1 MKKTDRK
8 SKRSS
13 RYAGARRDAFTL
25 VEIMVV
31 VAIIG
36 ILAAIGIPSFVKA
49 RNQSRISRYLN
60 DIRQVID
67 YIERYAM
74 EKGSYPPDRMPRQAP
89 DGLHDYVKRFDWSAD
104 TPLGGQWDW
113 DFQSVGITAGVTV
126 IGATASLADLLQVD
140 QKIDDG
146 NLLTGH
152 FRRTGAGGY
161 TYVVAD

>member
-1 MKKTDRK
+1 MVYAFLISFMKKTDRK
-8 SKRSS
+8 PKRSS

-36 ILAAIGIPSFVKA
+36 ILAAIGIPSFAKA

-74 EKGSYPPDRMPRQAP
+74 DKGAYPPDRMPRQAP
-89 DGLHDYVKRFDWSAD
+89 DGLHEYVKRFDWSAN
-104 TPLGGQWDW
+104 TPRFLK
-113 DFQSVGITAGVTV
+113 SPNISNVGHYSW
-126 IGATASLADLLQVD
+126 ATKLSW
-140 QKIDDG
+140 I
-146 NLLTGH
+146 N
-152 FRRTGAGGY
+152 
-161 TYVVAD
+161 

>member
-1 MKKTDRK
+1 MGKIDRNPE
-8 SKRSS
+8 SS
-13 RYAGARRDAFTL
+13 RYTGAGCDAFTL

-31 VAIIG
+31 VAIVG
-36 ILAAIGIPSFVKA
+36 ILVSIGIPSFAKA

-60 DIRQVID
+60 DIRQAID
-67 YIERYAM
+67 YIELYAT
-74 EKGSYPPDRMPRQAP
+74 ENGSYPPDRMPRQAP
-89 DGLHDYVKRFDWSAD
+89 DGLHEYVKRFDWSAD

-146 NLLTGH
+146 NLVTGR

>member
-1 MKKTDRK
+1 MGKTDK
-8 SKRSS
+8 NPKKSS
-13 RYAGARRDAFTL
+13 RYAGAGCDAFTL

-31 VAIIG
+31 VAIVG
-36 ILAAIGIPSFVKA
+36 VLASIGIPSFAKA

-60 DIRQVID
+60 DIRQAID
-67 YIERYAM
+67 YIELYAM
-74 EKGSYPPDRMPRQAP
+74 ENGSYPPDKMPRQAP
-89 DGLHDYVKRFDWSAD
+89 DGLHEYVKRFDWNAD
-104 TPLGGQWDW
+104 TPLGGKWDW

-146 NLLTGH
+146 NLVTGR